1 MYMEHFSLARMVGIV
16 TGGGQG
22 LGRIFCHAFAEAGA
36 DIIVA
41 ETNPATGEQPAGQIP
56 KMGREGC
63 FFETDV
69 RQNPSIEQMVQRSL
83 KEFGQIDFLM
93 NNAGLARLG
102 PAVDLPEEQWR
113 DIFDVNLN
121 GTFFCC
127 QAVGRHMIERR
138 CGRIINISSVS
149 GHVANRHREHLSY
162 NVSKAGLPH
171 LTTTLAC
178 EWAKY
183 NVRVN
188 GIAPGYMATEQAKK
202 ALAAPGDGDQVILR
216 VPLGGPGEPEELGPL
231 AIFRASLASAYMTGT
246 TFVVDGGY
254 TCW

>member
-1 MYMEHFSLARMVGIV
+1 MYMEQFSLAGMVGIV

-36 DIIVA
+36 DVIVA
-41 ETNPATGEQPAGQIP
+41 ETNSATGEQTAEQIR
-56 KMGREGC
+56 KMGRESC
-63 FFETDV
+63 FIETDV
-69 RQNPSIEQMVQRSL
+69 RQKPSVEQMVQRSL

-102 PAVDLPEEQWR
+102 PAADLLEEEWR

-127 QAVGRHMIERR
+127 QAVGRHMIQRR

-149 GHVANRHREHLSY
+149 GRVANRHREHVAY
-162 NVSKAGLPH
+162 NVSKAGVSH

-178 EWAKY
+178 EWAQH

-188 GIAPGYMATEQAKK
+188 GIAPGYMATEQAKN
-202 ALAAPGDGDQVILR
+202 ALATPGYGDQVIPW
-216 VPLGGPGEPEELGPL
+216 VPLGRPGEPEELGPL
-231 AIFRASLASAYMTGT
+231 AIFLASGASAYMTGT
-246 TFVVDGGY
+246 TIVVDGGY